1 MKKLLL
7 LSALLIFAFGFS
19 QVSTTYSVDE
29 LDTFPSYKFS
39 DEEYEISFERIVFI
53 NNIRKYI
60 SHKWRHGTASSIG
73 MSGRFSFNIVYKLN
87 QDGKFFDVKVK
98 SKIADIKKHNVM
110 EKEFQRILKKIPKVK
125 GAIKKNKK
133 VVLVDSFTYKIF
145 VNNKERG
152 RID

>member
-60 SHKWRHGTASSIG
+60 SHKWRQGTASSIG

-98 SKIADIKKHNVM
+98 SKIADNLAIDHIFPFSRGGGNEPENLQVLCQPCNGAKGASVP
-110 EKEFQRILKKIPKVK
+110 KEFR
-125 GAIKKNKK
+125 
-133 VVLVDSFTYKIF
+133 D
-145 VNNKERG
+145 NN
-152 RID
+152 